1 MHFGLLRFEPRRLQ
15 RGRALGVRTSNV
27 NCRVNGVHGGMV
39 RLVLMPS
46 RGLRG
51 WPPSATYP
59 PGEVR
64 IVGDGYDSTFAVSSQ
79 TLGAER

>member
-27 NCRVNGVHGGMV
+27 KFIASMASSGELFVSLERAG
-39 RLVLMPS
+39 S
-46 RGLRG
+46 RG